1 MYEVLFAKILLFYEN
16 YTISFQNYTL
26 LNYMDFILLKWSVA
40 LRYVLVNDLGDG
52 STDHIAATLAN
63 LHPILA
69 ETGIGQYVNV
79 TRFFV
84 VHILVIS
91 NQITSKTLLHSQSGT
106 EAFLRTDVLGG
117 CTELESVRFV

>member
-1 MYEVLFAKILLFYEN
+1 
-16 YTISFQNYTL
+16 
-26 LNYMDFILLKWSVA
+26 MDFILLKWSVA

-69 ETGIGQYVNV
+69 ETGISQYVNV

-84 VHILVIS
+84 VHIVVIF
-91 NQITSKTLLHSQSGT
+91 NQITSKNLQHSQSGT
-106 EAFLRTDVLGG
+106 GAFLQTGVLGG
-117 CTELESVRFV
+117 CIG

>member
-106 EAFLRTDVLGG
+106 GAFLQTGVLGG
-117 CTELESVRFV
+117 CTG